1 MKPGSVSNV
10 VCVVTALALLAVPAW
25 AVGKNDMH
33 VDNGIVKRGS
43 SEYTI
48 RSIYVPDLARP
59 GASITEVTRGLNRA
73 ADVGAPAPCFD
84 LYGVSESGRDI
95 ANDAAAAV
103 RRIRE
108 IGEGRNMIGVIRVF
122 GPYAPKSA
130 RARIQAAKTIAKE
143 FRNDREF
150 VYLLEGPDAER
161 LAREFHRRA
170 PGLLLVSPAGGDV
183 QIVSEPAAGSERPT
197 LLLGV
202 LPPALTNQAHFIL
215 PQYDEYYEL
224 LDFACVEP
232 AENHPWTP
240 DNSILTPEEVAD
252 GWIALFD
259 GKSLNGWTVL
269 GENQTAWQIRN
280 GILERATGGSQGL
293 RTIDRYGN
301 FILRW
306 EWTLPNGGNNGVHL
320 RAPRAARASR
330 IGMEYQML
338 GDYGKEPDK
347 NSTGSIY
354 DVEPPTVNAI
364 KPNGEW
370 NVSEVTL
377 NGSQL
382 QYVLNGVTVQDRNID
397 EHDELKLRLRRGFIV
412 LTEHNDPVMYRNIRI
427 KPLPT
432 PVEQIAVPAR
442 W

>member
-1 MKPGSVSNV
+1 LR
-10 VCVVTALALLAVPAW
+10 ALAALTLAAATSW
-25 AVGKNDMH
+25 AAGKNDMH
-33 VDNGIVKRGS
+33 VDDGVVKRGS

-48 RSIYVPDLARP
+48 RSIYVPDLAKP
-59 GASITEVTRGLNRA
+59 GSSLDEVTRGLNRA

-84 LYGVSESGRDI
+84 LYGISESGRDV
-95 ANDAAAAV
+95 ADDAVAAM

-108 IGEGRNMIGVIRVF
+108 IGQGRNMIGVVRLF
-122 GPYAPKSA
+122 GPFAPKSGS
-130 RARIQAAKTIAKE
+130 ARIRAAKTLARKL
-143 FRNDREF
+143 RGDREF
-150 VYLLEGPDAER
+150 VYLFEGSDAGR

-170 PGLLLVSPAGGDV
+170 PGLLIASPEGGDIQV
-183 QIVSEPAAGSERPT
+183 VGDPGAKSTKPT
-197 LLLGV
+197 LLLGA
-202 LPPALTNQAHFIL
+202 LPPALESQAHFIL
-215 PQYDEYYEL
+215 PQYDEYYQL
-224 LDFACVEP
+224 LDLASAEP

-240 DNSILTPEEVAD
+240 DNSGLTPQEKAE

-259 GKSLNGWTVL
+259 GKTMNGWTVL
-269 GENQTAWQIRN
+269 GDKKDAWRVHD
-280 GILERATGGSQGL
+280 GMLERATGGSNGL

-306 EWTLPNGGNNGVHL
+306 EWTLPEGGNNGVHL

-338 GDYGKEPDK
+338 GDYGTPPDK

-354 DVEPPTVNAI
+354 DVEAPTVNAV
-364 KPNGEW
+364 KPTGEW
-370 NVSEVTL
+370 NTSEVTL
-377 NGSQL
+377 NGSRL
-382 QYVLNGVTVQDRNID
+382 MYVLNGVTVQDRNLF

-412 LTEHNDPVMYRNIRI
+412 LTEHHDPVMYRNIRI

-432 PVEQIAVPAR
+432 AEEQMAVPAQ